1 MPGLFRKKHDKSNDQ
16 PKKKRLPLT
25 LWFFYMGI
33 LCMSLTGVTFSKYS
47 TVVHGTISVQVAASA
62 LATFLD
68 ADGVTEVATTRVY
81 EGQQLTEVP
90 DLNVCEA
97 MLYDEGSMSSSDYIF
112 SDEDTVYRVFLGWS
126 LDGENVI
133 DPTDMVIDQDIT
145 FIAVYEI
152 LPEPVELAS
161 PSNATPSNAE
171 AGDAEDEGKTE
182 GCTDSNIG
190 MSGTEKASQSNAS
203 I

>member
-133 DPTDMVIDQDIT
+133 DPTDIVIDQDIT

-182 GCTDSNIG
+182 GCADSNID
-190 MSGTEKASQSNAS
+190 MSGTEKASPSNAS